1 MRKWHIGAALTIMT
15 AMSAGSIMAQAPG
28 GAGAAGAQPRPD
40 RAARPA
46 RPAPADGG
54 IARLLPTGAT
64 IVVANVANGVELTAT
79 IEGAEQIQALQAQLT
94 RTVERMTQ
102 MVERMAQMGDRAQR
116 FVMPGIYGLLLQGKV
131 TMATANLDNG
141 GTLTFTSADAET
153 LKALQTDMPK
163 WVEVATAAQAQL
175 DARRKMT
182 ALLKD
187 GKVTIVIVEGEAG
200 VDVKFTTEDPDALAT
215 LKAIM
220 PAYIEGLK
228 NPAPTG
234 FMGGRGGQ
242 PGGRGGN
249 RGGDRGGNRGG
260 NRGGDR
266 GGRGGQGGAGERAF
280 PEPKPADK

>member
-79 IEGAEQIQALQAQLT
+79 VEDAERVQALQAQLT

-102 MVERMAQMGDRAQR
+102 MVERMGDRARNFQ
-116 FVMPGIYGLLLQGKV
+116 MPGIYGLLMKGKV
-131 TMATANLDNG
+131 TLATANLDNG
-141 GTLTFTSADAET
+141 ATLTFTSEDAET

-163 WVEVATAAQAQL
+163 WVEAATAAQAQL

-187 GKVTIVIVEGEAG
+187 GKVTIEIVEGETG
-200 VDVKFTTEDPDALAT
+200 VDVKFTTEDPAALTT

-234 FMGGRGGQ
+234 YMGGRT
-242 PGGRGGN
+242 GGRGGN
-249 RGGDRGGNRGG
+249 RGGDRGNRG
-260 NRGGDR
+260 GGDR
-266 GGRGGQGGAGERAF
+266 GNRGGAGERAF